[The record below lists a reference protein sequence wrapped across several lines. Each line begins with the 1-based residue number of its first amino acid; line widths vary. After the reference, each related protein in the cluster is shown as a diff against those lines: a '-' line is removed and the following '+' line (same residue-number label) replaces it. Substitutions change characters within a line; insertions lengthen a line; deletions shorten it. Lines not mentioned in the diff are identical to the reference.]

1 MAAISV
7 KRSIMCAEQQ
17 AMQGS
22 HFTGLS
28 VSRNVLSIRFLCLR
42 KNLPFSNIRLEII
55 ILANVHQLVD
65 FFMGGQGN
73 NNLSLERLIA
83 R

>member
-1 MAAISV
+1 MNPGPCFVLTQAHISPGCLYHG
-7 KRSIMCAEQQ
+7 M
-17 AMQGS
+17 
-22 HFTGLS
+22 LS
-28 VSRNVLSIRFLCLR
+28 LSGFLLR

-55 ILANVHQLVD
+55 ILRNVHQLVD

-73 NNLSLERLIA
+73 NNLSLEGLIA